1 MFQSFRSK
9 VNTIFMKRFTAFTL
23 ALLALVIL
31 PASVEADDKAKA
43 MRHGRMK
50 KMTCAGC
57 HGMTGKGAQRD
68 GKLVAPAYED
78 SSILKHDPEMLALI
92 ILKGIE
98 PGDGTYS
105 GAMAGLEKV
114 YDDHALASVM
124 TFVRNK
130 WGGHDDYIS
139 DEQAAAWRAKY
150 AERTAPVTQAELE
163 ESRNS
168 VSPN

>member
-1 MFQSFRSK
+1 
-9 VNTIFMKRFTAFTL
+9 MKRFIAFTL
-23 ALLALVIL
+23 VLMSLLIL
-31 PASVEADDKAKA
+31 PPSVKADDRAKA

-57 HGMTGKGAQRD
+57 HGMTGKGAQRN

-98 PGDGTYS
+98 PDLGTYG
-105 GAMAGLEKV
+105 GAMVGLEKV

-124 TFVRNK
+124 TYVRNK

-139 DEQAAAWRAKY
+139 DGQAAAWREKY

-168 VSPN
+168 ASPD